1 MDVNDVENWIELIEK
16 EKAEFIE
23 SLRLKD
29 KEISKKND
37 EIYLLKTE
45 IRELKKQLQ
54 RSHKRKMMLKKNIEE
69 MNHEP
74 T

>member
-45 IRELKKQLQ
+45 IRELKKQL
-54 RSHKRKMMLKKNIEE
+54 KRGKNER
-69 MNHEP
+69 NH
-74 T
+74 

>member
-54 RSHKRKMMLKKNIEE
+54 RAHKRKMMLKKNIEE